1 MKLKR
6 YMAVRTLKALFK
18 LSFVLVEAVFAAE
31 KSAKPRYGA
40 HKAQELYDDGLI
52 GDTEY
57 ARCTRGE

>member
-1 MKLKR
+1 MKSKQHWVFRVFKGL
-6 YMAVRTLKALFK
+6 LK

-31 KSAKPRYGA
+31 KSAKPKYGV

-57 ARCTRGE
+57 ARCVRGE